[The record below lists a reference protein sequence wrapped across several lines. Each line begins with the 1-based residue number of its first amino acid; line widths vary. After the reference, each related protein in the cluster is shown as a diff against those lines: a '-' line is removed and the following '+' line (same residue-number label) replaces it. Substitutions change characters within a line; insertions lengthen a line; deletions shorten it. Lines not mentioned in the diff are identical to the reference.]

1 LTLPRQRERIEKESG
16 DQSPHSK
23 GPSTTVVGRRTKV
36 PMTTPRRQLTM
47 FDATC
52 IIVGII
58 IGAGIYKT
66 SPLIAGMVGSPLN
79 LIGAWILGGVIALLG
94 ALCYAELT
102 TSYPEEG
109 GDYIFLTRAFGRQAG
124 FLFAWSEYWIVRPG
138 NVGMM
143 GFVFAAFAQR
153 LVPLRLGHGEHVD
166 QLVNASVAI
175 VVLTVLNILGVKTG
189 KSTQNL
195 LTTVKVVGLLAV
207 VAVGLFVAPP
217 AAAVS
222 PVEPASNFRLAMILV
237 LFTYGGWN
245 EVSYVAAE
253 LKHPER
259 DLYRSLLIGIAVV
272 TFVYVTVNLA
282 FLRVLGMPGI
292 AASQA
297 VAADVLTPNFGDLGG
312 RLINVLVCV
321 SSLGA
326 INGMLFTGSRIYYAV
341 GNDHP
346 LIGWLGRW
354 SGQFDSP
361 VRALGLQA
369 AITVSLVV
377 GFGRYEQGFERLTNF
392 TTPVY
397 WFFAFMVGVSLLM
410 LRVREP
416 DRKRPHPTPWYPWIP
431 LFFCLTCAVLCES
444 SFIYA
449 LSHGGWEALIASGL
463 MLEGVAVTIL
473 YGRQSAPSPSA

>member
-1 LTLPRQRERIEKESG
+1 
-16 DQSPHSK
+16 
-23 GPSTTVVGRRTKV
+23 
-36 PMTTPRRQLTM
+36 M

-58 IGAGIYKT
+58 IGSGIYKT
-66 SPLIAGMVGSPLN
+66 TPMIAGMVGSPWG
-79 LIGAWILGGVIALLG
+79 LIGAWVLGGGIALLG

-102 TSYPEEG
+102 TTYPEVG
-109 GDYIFLTRAFGRQAG
+109 GDYVFLSRAFGRHAG
-124 FLFAWSEYWIVRPG
+124 FLFAWAEYWIVRPG

-143 GFVFAAFAQR
+143 AFVFATFAQK
-153 LVPLRLGHGEHVD
+153 LWPLQLGQGEDVD
-166 QLVNASVAI
+166 QVVYASVSIA
-175 VVLTVLNILGVKTG
+175 VLTALNILGVQTG

-195 LTTVKVVGLLAV
+195 LSTVKVLGLLAV
-207 VAVGLFVAPP
+207 VFIGLFVAP
-217 AAAVS
+217 ATTVVS

-253 LKHPER
+253 LRNPER

-272 TFVYVTVNLA
+272 TTIYVTVNLA
-282 FLRVLGMPGI
+282 FLRVLGLPGI

-297 VAADVLTPNFGDLGG
+297 VAADVLTPVHGEWGA
-312 RLINVLVCV
+312 RLISLLVCV

-341 GNDHP
+341 GNEHP
-346 LIGWLGRW
+346 LVGWLGRW
-354 SGQFDSP
+354 SGRLDAP

-369 AITVSLVV
+369 LITVALVI
-377 GFGRYEQGFERLTNF
+377 GFGWYKQGFERLTNF

-397 WFFAFMVGVSLLM
+397 WFFAFMVGTSLLV
-410 LRVREP
+410 LRARDS
-416 DRKRPHPTPWYPWIP
+416 DRRRPHPTPWYPWIP

-444 SFIYA
+444 SFFYA
-449 LSHGGWEALIASGL
+449 LETGGDEAFWAGGL
-463 MLEGVAVTIL
+463 MLAGVAVTL
-473 YGRQSAPSPSA
+473 LVDRDQAK